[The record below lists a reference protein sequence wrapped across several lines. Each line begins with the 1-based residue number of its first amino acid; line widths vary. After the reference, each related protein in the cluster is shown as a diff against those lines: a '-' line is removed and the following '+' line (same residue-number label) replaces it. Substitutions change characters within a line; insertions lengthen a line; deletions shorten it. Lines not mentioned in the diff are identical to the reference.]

1 MPKDI
6 KIVFYLVIYSL
17 HKYFKIMTTYDETY
31 KGTKVQVTRVIT
43 LALVIK
49 DKYII
54 VGTTKKPLHF

>member
-17 HKYFKIMTTYDETY
+17 QKYFKIMTTYDETY

-43 LALVIK
+43 LAL

-54 VGTTKKPLHF
+54 VGTTKKPLHL